1 MLSII
6 DSANLDRSPSPAA
19 PPTASACGAGIACN
33 PEPTSTP
40 NTSGVNVSPSPLQP
54 TGAAATTSH
63 PVSRI
68 RRQTRVAPRNLFAF
82 DFLDMPITGQ
92 IKVDFLF
99 RPFHRPT
106 TNRG

>member
-19 PPTASACGAGIACN
+19 PPTGTAGGAGIACN
-33 PEPTSTP
+33 PEPASTP
-40 NTSGVNVSPSPLQP
+40 NTSGVNVSPSPPQP